1 MAVHCLSVDIAC
13 HGEKD
18 GFLDKVFGAPR
29 RLYPGE
35 MNFPRFSG
43 WFGANSSHGKQK
55 RLLSELHT
63 RMLSSSSFA
72 ADRCAGRH
80 CGAGLYGLINMCR

>member
-1 MAVHCLSVDIAC
+1 MACRAVY
-13 HGEKD
+13 D
-18 GFLDKVFGAPR
+18 GFVGRVFGAAC

-43 WFGANSSHGKQK
+43 WFGANSSQGKQK

-72 ADRCAGRH
+72 ADRCAGWH
-80 CGAGLYGLINMCR
+80 CGAAYCGLIRLC